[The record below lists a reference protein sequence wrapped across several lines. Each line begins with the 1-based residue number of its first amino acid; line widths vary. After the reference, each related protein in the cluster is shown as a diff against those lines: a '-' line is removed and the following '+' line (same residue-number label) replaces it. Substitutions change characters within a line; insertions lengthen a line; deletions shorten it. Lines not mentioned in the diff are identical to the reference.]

1 MAQFTNQATLSY
13 NNTVVNSN
21 VATGEILE
29 VLSATKT
36 AVIADYALDDNVTYV
51 ISIVNSGNIPFNDL
65 TVTDS
70 LGAYPFGDTEIYPLD
85 YIENSVR
92 YYVNGTLQATPGVA
106 AGPPLVISGISVPA
120 NGNAI
125 IIYETTVNRFAPL
138 EAGATIDNEAVISGG
153 GLSTPLTIAETITAQ
168 DSPNLTINKSITP
181 STVTENSRVTYTFI
195 IQNTGNSA
203 AIATDNV
210 IITDTF
216 NPVLSNLTVTLDGSA
231 WTTPANYTYDEQ
243 TGLFATVPGQITVP
257 AATYTQDTA
266 TGAWIITPG
275 YSILTVTGT
284 I

>member
-92 YYVNGTLQATPGVA
+92 YYVNGTLQATPGAA

-231 WTTPANYTYDEQ
+231 WTSPANYTYDEQ